1 MALNE
6 QPLIR
11 TLIGDAVRLF
21 EDDAAAWRLRVG
33 TAVALAI
40 APVALA
46 GGVAVAHLSRPLYRF
61 LTEEDSVLEWP
72 QFFSIAAAAVVLGA
86 IAWRL
91 SRRRD
96 WRWAALFAAGALAAV
111 MIAGEEISWGQRVL
125 GLATPDILEGVN
137 TQGESNLHNVSGVLR
152 TLNFGWMVGA
162 GLCTLLPLV
171 ALVPQAADRARA
183 WRTSYRII
191 PPLALVPAFAIPF
204 AYRFARFVR
213 SGGTSGSF
221 AEVVELS
228 LYAGILVFAILIRR
242 RIDSE
247 ATAAP
252 A

>member
-1 MALNE
+1 V
-6 QPLIR
+6 R

-21 EDDAAAWRLRVG
+21 EEDAAAWRMRVG
-33 TAVALAI
+33 TAVAIAV
-40 APVALA
+40 APVALSV
-46 GGVAVAHLSRPLYRF
+46 GVAAAHFYHPLYRF
-61 LTEEDSVLEWP
+61 LTAEDSVLEWS
-72 QFFSIAAAAVVLGA
+72 QFFSIAAAAVVFGA

-91 SRRRD
+91 ARRRD
-96 WRWAALFAAGALAAV
+96 WRWAVLFAAGALAAV
-111 MIAGEEISWGQRVL
+111 MIAGEEISWGQRVF

-137 TQGESNLHNVSGVLR
+137 TQGESNLHNVSGVLKA
-152 TLNFGWMVGA
+152 LNFGWMVGA
-162 GLCTLLPLV
+162 GLFTLLPLI
-171 ALVPQAADRARA
+171 ALLPQAAERVRA

-228 LYAGILVFAILIRR
+228 LYAGILVFALLVLR

-247 ATAAP
+247 TTAAP